1 MGINQSL
8 QYELNAFMAQVVAS
22 GLMQSLVTFQERV
35 STLGPTGAPDQSYT
49 NISGLVDI
57 LCTVPP
63 NSATNIRANEK
74 KTPREILSNAQHIV
88 VLHAYY
94 PQVEAGW
101 RDGWRCIVSDVD
113 QITGD
118 KTNPFTYDI
127 LGVDANATG
136 QTTRI
141 LVQFATV

>member
-1 MGINQSL
+1 
-8 QYELNAFMAQVVAS
+8 MAQVVAS
-22 GLMQSLVTFQERV
+22 GLMQSLITFQERV
-35 STLGPTGAPDQSYT
+35 DTLGPSGAPIQAFTD
-49 NISGLVDI
+49 ISGLIDI
-57 LCTVPP
+57 TCTVPP

-74 KTPREILSNAQHIV
+74 KAPGDILSTAQHII

-94 PQVEAGW
+94 PRVEAGW
-101 RDGWRCIVSDVD
+101 RDGWRCVVSDVD